1 MVTISCSSVLGVLWK
16 PRQLEPNISTHR
28 HSLCA
33 PPPPRLP
40 RGVPPPPPPLPRV
53 ATLARERVEVA
64 EARGAGR
71 SSRLFQQMEVCLK
84 KGVDKIKD
92 QSIVKVST
100 VDTF

>member
-40 RGVPPPPPPLPRV
+40 RGVPPPPAPPPLPRV

-71 SSRLFQQMEVCLK
+71 SSRLFQQMEVCL
-84 KGVDKIKD
+84 
-92 QSIVKVST
+92 QQ
-100 VDTF
+100 

>member
-40 RGVPPPPPPLPRV
+40 RGVPPPPLPRV

-71 SSRLFQQMEVCLK
+71 SSRLFQQMEVCL
-84 KGVDKIKD
+84 
-92 QSIVKVST
+92 QQ
-100 VDTF
+100 